1 MPILLR
7 FGQSELS
14 ENRNFRKTG
23 TFGKSKFSTFRRP
36 LENSKNHEK
45 DPLEELYR
53 KPDPTLAD
61 GQNYNVNKFPKE
73 LLGCQ
78 IEDIDYYYRNK
89 KVNMSHLYS
98 EQYRVKI

>member
-1 MPILLR
+1 M
-7 FGQSELS
+7 
-14 ENRNFRKTG
+14 T
-23 TFGKSKFSTFRRP
+23 
-36 LENSKNHEK
+36 K

-89 KVNMSHLYS
+89 KVNMSHLLGTVPS
-98 EQYRVKI
+98 EDMIQAMILSLKLIIVLLKAWKGTEDGPLNNSVISKEEF

>member
-1 MPILLR
+1 L
-7 FGQSELS
+7 
-14 ENRNFRKTG
+14 T
-23 TFGKSKFSTFRRP
+23 
-36 LENSKNHEK
+36 K

-89 KVNMSHLYS
+89 KVNMSHLLGTVPS
-98 EQYRVKI
+98 EDMIQAMILSLKLIIVLLKA

>member
-1 MPILLR
+1 MLDSTRYIWISKKIL
-7 FGQSELS
+7 
-14 ENRNFRKTG
+14 
-23 TFGKSKFSTFRRP
+23 
-36 LENSKNHEK
+36 KNLKK

-89 KVNMSHLYS
+89 KVTYLRDRTELIYETIIDYGS
-98 EQYRVKI
+98 